1 MMNSYVLEDVMNKNH
16 LRKIILES
24 ISRDLI
30 ELSSG
35 DVVEYGSAGHI
46 QELQRMEA
54 DLKSLKDSMRSGPD
68 RLPLRKEK
76 ANLQR
81 AIESL
86 RYLRKKAERVGH
98 SKGILKT

>member
-1 MMNSYVLEDVMNKNH
+1 MNNNH

-24 ISRDLI
+24 ISKDLV

-35 DVVEYGSAGHI
+35 TVVEYGSMGHL
-46 QELQRMEA
+46 QELERMEL

-76 ANLQR
+76 ASLQR
-81 AIESL
+81 AIESI
-86 RYLRKKAERVGH
+86 RYLRQKAERAGK